1 MVVSFFVC
9 MSKHFAKRF
18 INISKPTDS
27 AELAPHPSFYT
38 GTCQVTLGGGGYDG
52 GKEAWLLSRV
62 LAVPTRGSFQARVN
76 RLRRRGHVGFTE
88 DGDLYV
94 ADSVG
99 RMVWSLAEEGERE
112 VERQK
117 RGGVEEK
124 TIYST
129 FSTFHKTTPF
139 IDSVAT
145 ALYPAG
151 EASLSKLQL
160 QYRTKCCSYITWHY
174 SIAVIQSILF
184 KGMAVRQPANR

>member
-1 MVVSFFVC
+1 MRRDSSTFQNRLILL
-9 MSKHFAKRF
+9 SSRRTLRF
-18 INISKPTDS
+18 ILGHVRLLS
-27 AELAPHPSFYT
+27 
-38 GTCQVTLGGGGYDG
+38 GGGGGYDG

-88 DGDLYV
+88 EGDLYV

-129 FSTFHKTTPF
+129 FSTFHKTITIYRLCGYCTVYSRRGKP
-139 IDSVAT
+139 VETTAT
-145 ALYPAG
+145 VQDQVLLVYYLAL
-151 EASLSKLQL
+151 
-160 QYRTKCCSYITWHY
+160 
-174 SIAVIQSILF
+174 
-184 KGMAVRQPANR
+184 